1 MPNSNFAGTL
11 RLNEKWVSRA
21 MSNKAIFLDRDETL
35 IEDPGYINNPE
46 QVKLLDGVPEALI
59 ELKALGYKLVVA
71 TNQSAVARGIVT
83 EKVLGEIHDRLRQ
96 LLSRKNAFLDGIYYC
111 PYHPDGVVPKYR
123 KESDCRKPNPG
134 MLHQAATEMDIDLG
148 QSWCLGNSLQDVE
161 AGRRAGCRTIL
172 IDSPSHHKPS
182 SSSLFRV
189 GVAPDHRAVNIKE
202 AVNIIKKHLRASAA
216 KVQAP
221 HVAAA
226 YPSAISQVRQEPVEV
241 QELAVRSDEL
251 LLEPEPQVPQPQSAQ
266 PQPQTPPAEPEP
278 QQLSAAPIA
287 AEPEEQIAMEVTPE
301 LPDLSDES
309 EPIVQ
314 APKFKRKTARPPE
327 TEPPEHEVQPPEPQA
342 AAGRTEEMLTSILT
356 QLKAMQRDEM
366 FGEFSVM
373 RLIAGVM
380 QIVVL
385 FCLLVTIWF
394 LMSPARQDNSV
405 FMALGFAIVFQLMAL
420 TFYIMQGKR

>member
-1 MPNSNFAGTL
+1 
-11 RLNEKWVSRA
+11 

-46 QVKLLDGVPEALI
+46 QVKLLDGVAEALI
-59 ELKALGYKLVVA
+59 ELKALGYKLIVA

-134 MLHQAATEMDIDLG
+134 MLQQAAAEMDIDLS
-148 QSWCLGNSLQDVE
+148 QSWCLGNSLRDVE

-172 IDSPSHHKPS
+172 IDTPSHHKPS
-182 SSSLFRV
+182 GSSLFQA

-202 AVNIIKKHLRASAA
+202 AVNIIKKHLRSSAAA

-221 HVAAA
+221 PVLAAHAAA
-226 YPSAISQVRQEPVEV
+226 ASQVREDIAEAQEP
-241 QELAVRSDEL
+241 AVRTE
-251 LLEPEPQVPQPQSAQ
+251 EPQPEPQEPQAQSAQ
-266 PQPQTPPAEPEP
+266 PQPQALPAEPEP
-278 QQLSAAPIA
+278 QPPAAPIA
-287 AEPEEQIAMEVTPE
+287 AEPKEQIVMEVIPE
-301 LPDLSDES
+301 LSDLSDES

-314 APKFKRKTARPPE
+314 PPKSRTRPARPPE
-327 TEPPEHEVQPPEPQA
+327 TEQPQHKAQPPEPQA
-342 AAGRTEEMLTSILT
+342 VAGRTEELLTSILT

-385 FCLLVTIWF
+385 FCLLATVWF
-394 LMSPARQDNSV
+394 LMSPVRQDSSV
-405 FMALGFAIVFQLMAL
+405 FMTLGFAVVFQLMAL
-420 TFYIMQGKR
+420 TFYIMQGRK

>member
-1 MPNSNFAGTL
+1 
-11 RLNEKWVSRA
+11 

-46 QVKLLDGVPEALI
+46 QVKLLDGVAEALI
-59 ELKALGYKLVVA
+59 ELKALGYKLVIA
-71 TNQSAVARGIVT
+71 TNQSGVARGIVT
-83 EKVLGEIHDRLRQ
+83 EKILGEIHDRLRQ
-96 LLSRKNAFLDGIYYC
+96 LLSRKNVFLDGIYYC

-134 MLHQAATEMDIDLG
+134 MLQQAAAEMDIDLS
-148 QSWCLGNSLQDVE
+148 QSWSLGNSLRDVE

-172 IDSPSHHKPS
+172 IDSPSHHKS
-182 SSSLFRV
+182 GGSSLLQA

-202 AVNIIKKHLRASAA
+202 AVNIIKKYLRSPAA

-221 HVAAA
+221 PVPAPEAAA
-226 YPSAISQVRQEPVEV
+226 TSQVRENMVEPQEP
-241 QELAVRSDEL
+241 AARSDEPL
-251 LLEPEPQVPQPQSAQ
+251 SEPEPQVQIVQ
-266 PQPQTPPAEPEP
+266 PQPQEVPPAEPAPETQP
-278 QQLSAAPIA
+278 ADVPIA
-287 AEPEEQIAMEVTPE
+287 AEPEEQIAMQTT
-301 LPDLSDES
+301 PDLP

-314 APKFKRKTARPPE
+314 PPRFKVRTARPLKME
-327 TEPPEHEVQPPEPQA
+327 QPEHEKPPEPQA
-342 AAGRTEEMLTSILT
+342 VAGGTEELLTSILT

-385 FCLLVTIWF
+385 FCLLVTTWL
-394 LMSPARQDNSV
+394 LMSPARQDSSV
-405 FMALGFAIVFQLMAL
+405 LIAIGFAVVFQLMAL
-420 TFYIMQGKR
+420 TFYIMQGRR

>member
-1 MPNSNFAGTL
+1 MNGK
-11 RLNEKWVSRA
+11 RISRA

-46 QVKLLDGVPEALI
+46 QIRLLDGVAEALI

-134 MLHQAATEMDIDLG
+134 MLQQAAAEMDIDLS
-148 QSWCLGNSLQDVE
+148 QSWCLGNSLRDVQ

-172 IDSPSHHKPS
+172 IDSPSHHKAGG
-182 SSSLFRV
+182 SSLLHA

-202 AVNIIKKHLRASAA
+202 AVNIIKKHLRSAA
-216 KVQAP
+216 KVQDPPVLVAQAEQTSQARE
-221 HVAAA
+221 VAAEPA
-226 YPSAISQVRQEPVEV
+226 GSAVRTEEPQPEPELQEPPPRSIEPPPQPSAP
-241 QELAVRSDEL
+241 L
-251 LLEPEPQVPQPQSAQ
+251 P
-266 PQPQTPPAEPEP
+266 
-278 QQLSAAPIA
+278 A
-287 AEPEEQIAMEVTPE
+287 AEPEEQTAMQTTPE
-301 LPDLSDES
+301 LP

-314 APKFKRKTARPPE
+314 SPKWRMKIARPPE
-327 TEPPEHEVQPPEPQA
+327 EEPLEHQVQPPPGAQA
-342 AAGRTEEMLTSILT
+342 ELQAVADRIEELLTGILT

-366 FGEFSVM
+366 FGEFSAM
-373 RLIAGVM
+373 RLIAGVV
-380 QIVVL
+380 QILVL
-385 FCLLVTIWF
+385 FCVLVMIWV
-394 LMSPARQDNSV
+394 LMSPQRQDNS
-405 FMALGFAIVFQLMAL
+405 FFIALGFAVVFQLMAL
-420 TFYIMQGKR
+420 TFYIMQGRK

>member
-1 MPNSNFAGTL
+1 
-11 RLNEKWVSRA
+11 

-59 ELKALGYKLVVA
+59 ELKALGYKLIVA

-123 KESDCRKPNPG
+123 RESDCRKPNPG
-134 MLHQAATEMDIDLG
+134 MLRQAAAEMDIDLG

-172 IDSPSHHKPS
+172 IDSPSHHKAS
-182 SSSLFRV
+182 GSSLFRA

-202 AVNIIKKHLRASAA
+202 AVNIIKKHLRSSAA
-216 KVQAP
+216 RVQAP
-221 HVAAA
+221 PVLAAA
-226 YPSAISQVRQEPVEV
+226 HPAAISQVRQEPVEV
-241 QELAVRSDEL
+241 QEPAVRAD
-251 LLEPEPQVPQPQSAQ
+251 EPQPESQEPQPQSVQLQ
-266 PQPQTPPAEPEP
+266 PQPPPAEPEP

-287 AEPEEQIAMEVTPE
+287 AQPKEQIVMEVTPK
-301 LPDLSDES
+301 LSDLSHKS

-314 APKFKRKTARPPE
+314 PPKSRTRPARPPAM
-327 TEPPEHEVQPPEPQA
+327 EPPEHEAQPPEPQA

-385 FCLLVTIWF
+385 FCLLATVWF
-394 LMSPARQDNSV
+394 LMSPTRQDNSV
-405 FMALGFAIVFQLMAL
+405 FMALGFAVVFQLMAL

>member
-1 MPNSNFAGTL
+1 
-11 RLNEKWVSRA
+11 

-46 QVKLLDGVPEALI
+46 QVKLLDGVAEALI
-59 ELKALGYKLVVA
+59 ELKALGYKLIVA
-71 TNQSAVARGIVT
+71 TNQSGVARGIVT

-123 KESDCRKPNPG
+123 KESECRKPHPG
-134 MLHQAATEMDIDLG
+134 MLQQAAAEMDIDLSL
-148 QSWCLGNSLQDVE
+148 SWCLGNSLRDVE

-182 SSSLFRV
+182 GSSLLQA
-189 GVAPDHRAVNIKE
+189 GAAPDHRAVNIKE
-202 AVNIIKKHLRASAA
+202 AVNIIKKHLRSPAA
-216 KVQAP
+216 RIQAP
-221 HVAAA
+221 PVLAPEAAT
-226 YPSAISQVRQEPVEV
+226 SQVREDLIEAQEP
-241 QELAVRSDEL
+241 AARSDEPL
-251 LLEPEPQVPQPQSAQ
+251 PEPEPQEPQAQIAQ
-266 PQPQTPPAEPEP
+266 PQPQEIPPAEPAPEP
-278 QQLSAAPIA
+278 QPADVPIVP
-287 AEPEEQIAMEVTPE
+287 EPEEQTVMQTTPE
-301 LPDLSDES
+301 LP

-314 APKFKRKTARPPE
+314 PPRFKVRTARPLKK
-327 TEPPEHEVQPPEPQA
+327 EPPEHEAPPEPQVA
-342 AAGRTEEMLTSILT
+342 ANRTEELLTSILT

-385 FCLLVTIWF
+385 FCLLVTIWL

-420 TFYIMQGKR
+420 TFYIMQGRK

>member
-1 MPNSNFAGTL
+1 
-11 RLNEKWVSRA
+11 

-46 QVKLLDGVPEALI
+46 QVKLLDGVAEALI
-59 ELKALGYKLVVA
+59 ELKALGYKLIVA

-134 MLHQAATEMDIDLG
+134 MLQQAAAEMDIDLS
-148 QSWCLGNSLQDVE
+148 QSWCLGNSQRDVE

-172 IDSPSHHKPS
+172 IDTPSHHKPTGP
-182 SSSLFRV
+182 SLLPA

-202 AVNIIKKHLRASAA
+202 AVNIIKKHLRSSAAA

-221 HVAAA
+221 PVAAPHA
-226 YPSAISQVRQEPVEV
+226 AAASQVRQELAEAIEP
-241 QELAVRSDEL
+241 AVRTEEPQP
-251 LLEPEPQVPQPQSAQ
+251 EPELQEPQTQDAPPQPQAL
-266 PQPQTPPAEPEP
+266 PAEPEP
-278 QQLSAAPIA
+278 QPPAAPIA
-287 AEPEEQIAMEVTPE
+287 AEPKEQIAMEVTPE
-301 LPDLSDES
+301 LSDLSDES

-314 APKFKRKTARPPE
+314 PPKSRTRPARPPE
-327 TEPPEHEVQPPEPQA
+327 TEQPQHEAQPPEPQA
-342 AAGRTEEMLTSILT
+342 VAGRTEELLTSILT
-356 QLKAMQRDEM
+356 QLKSMQRDEM

-385 FCLLVTIWF
+385 LDRKSTRL
-394 LMSPARQDNSV
+394 NSSH
-405 FMALGFAIVFQLMAL
+405 LGISRMPSSA
-420 TFYIMQGKR
+420 

>member
-1 MPNSNFAGTL
+1 
-11 RLNEKWVSRA
+11 

-46 QVKLLDGVPEALI
+46 QVKLLDGVAEALI
-59 ELKALGYKLVVA
+59 ELKALGYKLIVA

-83 EKVLGEIHDRLRQ
+83 EKVLGEIHDRIRQ

-134 MLHQAATEMDIDLG
+134 MLQQAAAEMDIDLS
-148 QSWCLGNSLQDVE
+148 QSWSLGNSLRDVE

-172 IDSPSHHKPS
+172 IDTPSHHKPS
-182 SSSLFRV
+182 GSSLFQA

-202 AVNIIKKHLRASAA
+202 AVNIIKKHLRSSAA
-216 KVQAP
+216 VKIQAP
-221 HVAAA
+221 PAAA
-226 YPSAISQVRQEPVEV
+226 AHPAAILQVRQEPAEE
-241 QELAVRSDEL
+241 QEPAACTE
-251 LLEPEPQVPQPQSAQ
+251 EPEPQAQSAQ
-266 PQPQTPPAEPEP
+266 PQPQAPPAEPQPE
-278 QQLSAAPIA
+278 LSAAPIA
-287 AEPEEQIAMEVTPE
+287 VEPEEQIAMEVTPE
-301 LPDLSDES
+301 VSDLSDES

-314 APKFKRKTARPPE
+314 PPKSRTISAPPPE
-327 TEPPEHEVQPPEPQA
+327 MKQPEHETQPPEPQA
-342 AAGRTEEMLTSILT
+342 VAGRTEELLTSILT
-356 QLKAMQRDEM
+356 QLKSMQRDEM

-385 FCLLVTIWF
+385 FCLLATVWF
-394 LMSPARQDNSV
+394 LMSPVRQDSSV
-405 FMALGFAIVFQLMAL
+405 FMALGFAVVFQLMAL
-420 TFYIMQGKR
+420 TFYIMQGRK